1 MFTRSSVRVLL
12 LGVVAIGIFL
22 APALAAAQ
30 DAQPAPVG
38 GLGLGRPATP
48 GDIQRINIDV
58 RPDGEASSNNRE
70 SPRSLLQ
77 TPGAVSGT
85 LRLVI
90 SRSVAAHRREKPLFV
105 SWTPPLFL
113 QQRCRLPRRAQT
125 LGQRNRYALRV
136 HAGRTR
142 YGREVTFAQRKL
154 RHTSLAGSNYVM
166 SRRPRPARSYLGRP
180 QGSIH
185 CARIAVSGGPLD
197 IRSSLER
204 GPSTQVRF
212 RSQQLLKA

>member
-30 DAQPAPVG
+30 AAQPAPVG

-154 RHTSLAGSNYVM
+154 RTPLLLNRTTLCPGDHDL
-166 SRRPRPARSYLGRP
+166 PARTLGDLKAAFTARALP
-180 QGSIH
+180 SVAVRLTSVARSNAVHPHRFGS
-185 CARIAVSGGPLD
+185 G
-197 IRSSLER
+197 RSSC
-204 GPSTQVRF
+204 
-212 RSQQLLKA
+212 